1 VLNATRGCAHMMQK
15 PQDIHQQPLQRLAH
29 YIVSTPER
37 GLVLHPNRKWDG
49 SHNFKL
55 QMTGAVL
62 QG

>member
-1 VLNATRGCAHMMQK
+1 MMQK